1 MGLFPPDSSTENID
15 VNLDEQQLDF
25 ILKNISQTTQRG
37 NWRWTFSTC
46 IQTSNRCMY
55 DTVILNGENTFKH
68 SLCATLEVLKQ

>member
-37 NWRWTFSTC
+37 NWRWTLSTC